1 MRTGRFSHAWFQSLS
16 ARADARGSADTN
28 PRHIQLT
35 GSAGQR
41 VEVGKKLQASATTA
55 SSVSM
60 GAAKTVVVKPNAE
73 ITMKRPDNNGF
84 TLIELLVVI
93 AIIAILAGMLLPAL
107 SKAKAK
113 AKTVQCLNNLKQLGL
128 TWSLYVDDHSDQ
140 LPPNS
145 PATADL
151 NLTGRTWLPGDA
163 LQHTVEQTVHK
174 GLFYPYLDA
183 DASYRCPTDQE
194 WIQVQGQKRL
204 RPFHYGLS
212 GYLQGRWNELAPELR
227 KFTVTKTSEIRRPS
241 QTMVLVEEHE
251 KYNRGAMA
259 FIVPPGELFWS
270 TPIGDRHQQGANLL
284 FADTHAEYWKWKSPK
299 GPQGQPPANLLDQQD
314 LERLQTT
321 IPNVDWP

>member
-1 MRTGRFSHAWFQSLS
+1 
-16 ARADARGSADTN
+16 
-28 PRHIQLT
+28 
-35 GSAGQR
+35 
-41 VEVGKKLQASATTA
+41 
-55 SSVSM
+55 M

-174 GLFYPYLDA
+174 GLFYPHLEA

-212 GYLQGRWNELAPELR
+212 GYLQGPSNELTPELR
-227 KFTVTKTSEIRRPS
+227 KFTVTKNTEIRRPS

-259 FIVPPGELFWS
+259 FIVPPGELFWQ
-270 TPIGDRHQQGANLL
+270 TPIADRHQQGANLL

-299 GPQGQPPANLLDQQD
+299 GPQGQPPANPLDQQD

-321 IPNVDWP
+321 IPNVDEL